1 MKVTT
6 ETLFH
11 IYLVLTG
18 AFLAFATMMIGQVLI
33 WN

>member
-1 MKVTT
+1 MGIST

-11 IYLVLTG
+11 IYLVMTG
-18 AFLAFATMMIGQVLI
+18 ALLAFATMAIVQVMI

>member
-11 IYLVLTG
+11 IYLVMTG
-18 AFLAFATMMIGQVLI
+18 ALLAFATMTIGRVLI